1 MPFPALRALQLIAG
15 TLALASVL
23 SLPQHAWALSDKLP
37 EYVPVQEEA
46 EAGSVPAPRDDAAT
60 TAPSSP
66 EEETPPAD
74 ATRPDTTP
82 GEALP
87 EVIRDISRLPEPVQ
101 RMRRLIIEACR
112 SGDIEKLRPLIG
124 TGDNA
129 TQLLLGELEG
139 DPIDFLRQISG
150 DEEGHEIMA
159 ILLEVMESGFVHLN
173 AGTDSEY
180 YVWPYFFAIPLE
192 ELTPTQ
198 KVELFT
204 LVTASDY
211 EEMKNFGAYVFYRSA
226 ITPDG
231 RWVFFVAGD

>member
-15 TLALASVL
+15 TLAIAGALGS
-23 SLPQHAWALSDKLP
+23 SGSAWALSDKLP
-37 EYVPVQEEA
+37 EYVPAQEVQ
-46 EAGSVPAPRDDAAT
+46 AGSETETGGDAT
-60 TAPSSP
+60 SAPSSS
-66 EEETPPAD
+66 EEEMPPVD
-74 ATRPDTTP
+74 VTRPDTTP

-87 EVIRDISRLPEPVQ
+87 EIIRDVSRLPEPVQ

-112 SGDIEKLRPLIG
+112 SGDIERLRPLIG
-124 TGDNA
+124 SGEEA

-173 AGTDSEY
+173 AGTENEY

-192 ELTPTQ
+192 ELTPPQ
-198 KVELFT
+198 QVELFT

-226 ITPDG
+226 ITPEG